1 MLDLSRALRDQ
12 LVHDPVLA
20 VLLADYNGEPAV
32 FDQEAPETADLPY
45 VVCSGS
51 ISDVPFDSKTKGG
64 RDVLRQVTAWAKR
77 TGSTL
82 EVDTIAERVRR
93 TLHHGQL
100 WVQEFD
106 VVDVR
111 VAGGPIALDEV
122 DAYGRVLQ
130 VRLLLTE
137 A

>member
-12 LVHDPVLA
+12 LVHDPVLTG
-20 VLLADYNGEPAV
+20 LLADYNGEPAV
-32 FDQEAPETADLPY
+32 FDYEAPEQAAFPY

-51 ISDVPFDSKTKGG
+51 ISDVPFDSKTRGG
-64 RDVLRQVTAWAKR
+64 RDVLRQVAVWAKR

-93 TLHHGQL
+93 ALHHGQV

-106 VVDVR
+106 VVEVR
-111 VAGGPIALDEV
+111 VAGGPIAQDDE

-130 VRLLLTE
+130 VRLLLAE